1 MSLPL
6 PRIIHTRPH
15 LSAALALGTATG
27 LLLPASWPLL
37 TCLLTAWNVT
47 VWSYLAMMARMM
59 ARADH
64 HDIRRTACRQ
74 DERGPVILAVLS
86 LLILASLA
94 AIVSQLSVLKNAPPT
109 DMLYHYGFVV
119 LTLAGSW
126 FMIGT
131 MFCSHYAHLFYINR
145 SGADAAAPVL
155 QFPDQNLTPNYWDFL
170 YFSFTISVAAQTADV
185 SIHSRALRK
194 VVLCQSV
201 LCFFY
206 NLAVLGL
213 SINIGASLIN
223 G

>member
-1 MSLPL
+1 MRLPL
-6 PRIIHTRPH
+6 PRILHTRPH
-15 LSAALALGTATG
+15 LSAALALGMATG
-27 LLLPASWPLL
+27 LLLPASWPLA

-47 VWSYLAMMARMM
+47 VWSYLLLMAHMML
-59 ARADH
+59 RADH

-74 DERGPVILAVLS
+74 DEKGPVILSMLS

-94 AIVSQLSVLKNAPPT
+94 AIVSQLSALKNVPPAA
-109 DMLYHYGFVV
+109 MAYHYGFVV
-119 LTLAGSW
+119 LTLTGSW

-145 SGADAAAPVL
+145 SGSGADQPVL
-155 QFPDQNLTPNYWDFL
+155 QFPDQDLAPNYWDFL
-170 YFSFTISVAAQTADV
+170 YFSFTICVAAQTADV
-185 SIHSRALRK
+185 SVHSRALRK

>member
-15 LSAALALGTATG
+15 LSAALALGAATG
-27 LLLPASWPLL
+27 LLLPASWPVL
-37 TCLLTAWNVT
+37 TRLLTAWNTT
-47 VWSYLAMMARMM
+47 VWSYLLMMAVMM

-74 DERGPVILAVLS
+74 DEKGPVILSMLS

-94 AIVSQLSVLKNAPPT
+94 AIVSQLSVLKDAPPQ
-109 DMLYHYGFVV
+109 DMWSHYGFVV

-131 MFCSHYAHLFYINR
+131 MFCSHYAHLFYINHANGED
-145 SGADAAAPVL
+145 SPPVL
-155 QFPDQNLTPNYWDFL
+155 QFPDQNLVPNYWDFL

-185 SIHSRALRK
+185 SIHSRELRK
-194 VVLCQSV
+194 VVLGQSV

-223 G
+223 A